1 MATRTDAATE
11 LEALKAQLAD
21 FALRNAAEAI
31 ARDPKRFL
39 TSDLMKAIEQ
49 SALATVEARLA
60 REPRPS
66 PEDFAE
72 QVLAELRPELA
83 ALMSGAAA
91 EGPRTARRG
100 AREAYAEPS
109 SDGLMGE
116 IKRHWATVVVAA
128 LLVAAAGGL
137 MGYFGGIAVERAD
150 ARARAEQAAAL
161 SNSESVDMPL
171 ETPAVKD
178 DIAPTPP
185 QTGPA
190 APGAVA
196 PKK

>member
-72 QVLAELRPELA
+72 QVLAELRPELS
-83 ALMSGAAA
+83 ALMSGAADEA
-91 EGPRTARRG
+91 PRTGRRG
-100 AREAYAEPS
+100 VRAAYAEPA

-116 IKRHWATVVVAA
+116 LKRHWATAVVAA
-128 LLVAAAGGL
+128 LLIAAAGGL

-161 SNSESVDMPL
+161 SNSESVDAPL
-171 ETPAVKD
+171 ETPAAKD
-178 DIAPTPP
+178 DGAANPS

-190 APGAVA
+190 STAAVA
-196 PKK
+196 PNK